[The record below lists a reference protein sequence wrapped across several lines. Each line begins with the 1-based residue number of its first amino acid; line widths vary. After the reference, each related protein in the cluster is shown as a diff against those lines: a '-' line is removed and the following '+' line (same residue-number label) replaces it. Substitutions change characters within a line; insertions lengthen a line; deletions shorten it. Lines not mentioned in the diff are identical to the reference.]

1 MRLWPTGGLWRHPD
15 FIKLWSAETVS
26 QFGTQF
32 TVLALPLAA
41 IIVLDASVFEI
52 AVLNVLEFLPFVLF
66 SLPAGVWVDRLRRK
80 PILVTSDLI
89 RAVLLVSIPIAYAFD
104 ALTIW
109 HLFAV
114 AFTVGIATV
123 FFDVAYQSYLPSLV
137 NRRQLVDGNS
147 KLEISR
153 STAQLG
159 GPGLAG
165 LLIDLLSAPVALL
178 ADALSFLGSALFL
191 FGIRKREGPPRGEER
206 EPRRRMR
213 EEIAEGLRY
222 VFRHSYLK
230 NIAACTATFNFFGG
244 FANAAFLI
252 FAYRVLDLSAAAI
265 GIALS
270 LGNVGALLAAFS
282 SGRITQRFGVG
293 PTIIGASILGGPVFL
308 LVPFA
313 PHGNA
318 ALAVI
323 APSILIGSF
332 TNVLYNVTQLSLRQ
346 TITPERLQGR
356 MNSVMRFVVWGTIPI
371 GTLVG
376 GALGTWIGVRETLII
391 GAIGSCLPFLPVL
404 FSPLRRLRDMPEPPD
419 EEALLGDP
427 LLTDAAAVAVRP
439 PGA

>member
-80 PILVTSDLI
+80 PILVISDLV
-89 RAVLLVSIPIAYAFD
+89 RAALLVSIPIVYAFD

-109 HLFAV
+109 QLFGV
-114 AFTVGIATV
+114 AFTLGIATV

-137 NRRQLVDGNS
+137 NRRQLVEGNS

-165 LLIDLLSAPVALL
+165 LIIDLLSAPVALF
-178 ADALSFLGSALFL
+178 ADALSFVGSALFL
-191 FGIRKREGPPRGEER
+191 FGIRKCEGSPQGEAA

-213 EEIAEGLRY
+213 VELAEGWHY
-222 VFRHSYLK
+222 VFRHPYLK
-230 NIAACTATFNFFGG
+230 NIAASTATFNFFGG
-244 FANAAFLI
+244 FWNAALLI
-252 FAYRVLDLSAAAI
+252 FAYRVLDLSPAAI
-265 GIALS
+265 GLALS
-270 LGNVGALLAAFS
+270 VGNVGALIAAFA

-293 PTIIGASILGGPVFL
+293 PTIIGAAMLGGPMLL
-308 LVPFA
+308 LVPFS

-318 ALAVI
+318 ALTVI
-323 APSILIGSF
+323 APAILIGSF
-332 TNVLYNVTQLSLRQ
+332 TNVLYNVTQVSLRQ
-346 TITPERLQGR
+346 TITPERIQGR

-371 GTLVG
+371 GTLLG
-376 GALGTWIGVRETLII
+376 GALGTWIGVKETLII
-391 GAIGSCLPFLPVL
+391 GGIGGFLPFLPVL

-419 EEALLGDP
+419 EDVLLGDP
-427 LLTDAAAVAVRP
+427 LLADAAAVTLR

>member
-1 MRLWPTGGLWRHPD
+1 MKLWPTGGLWRHPD

-52 AVLNVLEFLPFVLF
+52 AVLNVLEFLPFVIF

-80 PILVTSDLI
+80 PILVTTDLV
-89 RAVLLVSIPIAYAFD
+89 RAAVLVSIPVAYAFD

-109 HLFAV
+109 HLFGV
-114 AFTVGIATV
+114 AFAVGIATV

-137 NRRQLVDGNS
+137 DRRRLVEGNS

-165 LLIDLLSAPVALL
+165 LVIELLSAPVAIL
-178 ADALSFLGSALFL
+178 ADALSFVGSALFL
-191 FGIRKREGPPRGEER
+191 FGIRKREGSPGGESP

-213 EEIAEGLRY
+213 SEIAEGLRY
-222 VFRHSYLK
+222 VFGHAYLK
-230 NIAACTATFNFFGG
+230 NIAACTAIFNFFGG
-244 FANAAFLI
+244 FFNAALI
-252 FAYRVLDLSAAAI
+252 VFAYRVLDLREAAI
-265 GIALS
+265 GLAFS
-270 LGNVGALLAAFS
+270 VGNVGALIAAFAS
-282 SGRITQRFGVG
+282 SRITKRFGVG
-293 PTIIGASILGGPVFL
+293 PTIIGASIVGGPMFL

-313 PHGNA
+313 PHGNK

-323 APSILIGSF
+323 APAVLVGSF
-332 TNVLYNVTQLSLRQ
+332 TNVLYNITQVSLRQ
-346 TITPERLQGR
+346 TITPERIQGR

-371 GTLVG
+371 GTLLG
-376 GALGTWIGVRETLII
+376 GALGTWVGLKETLII
-391 GAIGSCLPFLPVL
+391 GGIGTCLPFLPVL
-404 FSPLRRLRDMPEPPD
+404 FSPLRRLRQMPEPPD
-419 EEALLGDP
+419 EDALLGDG
-427 LLTDAAAVAVRP
+427 LLTDAAAVAVPP